1 MTYVYPSMVKY
12 VMSEKQMDYQCVR
25 DTLELIYQ
33 LLVYEILDWICN
45 LTIDQ
50 WRVSLEKERI
60 FSHWLF

>member
-60 FSHWLF
+60 FSRWLF